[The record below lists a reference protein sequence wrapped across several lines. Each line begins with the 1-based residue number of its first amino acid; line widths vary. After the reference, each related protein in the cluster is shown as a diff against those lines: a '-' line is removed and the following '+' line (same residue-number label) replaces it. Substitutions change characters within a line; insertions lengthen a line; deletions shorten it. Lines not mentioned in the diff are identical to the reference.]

1 MGKLNIWLNG
11 LSYRLKGA
19 KTARV
24 NKHPQSLEQTLK
36 RAEEGRKQK
45 KQKDELGQDFAI
57 LEG

>member
-19 KTARV
+19 EIARV
-24 NKHPQSLEQTLK
+24 NKPPQSLEQTLK
-36 RAEEGRKQK
+36 RAGEGRQQK